1 MSWKTVNE
9 ILSLA
14 LIDTNFCQDLLDNP
28 LGAIQRYDFPLT
40 EHEQQVISQ
49 IKVND
54 LTQLS
59 QVILE
64 QLAEKPT

>member
-1 MSWKTVNE
+1 MSWKAVNE

-14 LIDTNFCQDLLDNP
+14 LIDSNFCQDLLDNP

-40 EHEQQVISQ
+40 EREQQVLSQ
-49 IKVND
+49 VKFND

-59 QVILE
+59 QVIVE
-64 QLAEKPT
+64 QLAEKYT

>member
-9 ILSLA
+9 VLSLA
-14 LIDTNFCQDLLDNP
+14 SIDQDFCQELLVDP
-28 LGAIQRYDFPLT
+28 LNTIRHYGFQLT

-59 QVILE
+59 QIIME
-64 QLAEKPT
+64 QLAQEQT